1 MGMGKRRVRRGAPRW
16 AAICGALGVVAAGL
30 VIASSAT
37 SSATTTRPEP
47 PAGYVA
53 AGTVRIKTGSVD
65 EVVWQAEPTAGQT
78 SGARLGRQGLSARN
92 CVLKSTGPDTLVAFT
107 AGSKVPGF
115 ADNSIGV
122 LDAYGGHV
130 TASSSSSS
138 SGTSCSRVDASRGE
152 ALTVALAGKLTEGLV
167 HRAELDIEVRS
178 GAKIVATLFDG
189 TTAAGRFEL
198 RSGSSIVSGQGST
211 TPGSPIFNC
220 SGGHHS
226 NLSSESGSSGTS
238 DNCRWVFNG
247 LFDKV
252 TLTAK
257 AGSFSLEGG
266 ADASGL
272 APSTFFLAEDA
283 PTGTVTCPSDV
294 GPGTTSDLVPQT
306 GDDYTVTGSRG
317 EDADGRALCV
327 PVDYDL
333 TFDGTTLDFTKRGPL
348 NPNATFLFRTT
359 FSPEPTG
366 TGGGTFGLAPTKHR
380 FDNDPTNTVFDLE
393 GCEGTP
399 VYDGN
404 GDFAGIADVLT
415 APGFDLVPGAPGVQ
429 YACVFDESAELVGSG
444 LVQLTQGV
452 YLIGDWTKFR

>member
-1 MGMGKRRVRRGAPRW
+1 M
-16 AAICGALGVVAAGL
+16 
-30 VIASSAT
+30 
-37 SSATTTRPEP
+37 
-47 PAGYVA
+47 
-53 AGTVRIKTGSVD
+53 
-65 EVVWQAEPTAGQT
+65 
-78 SGARLGRQGLSARN
+78 
-92 CVLKSTGPDTLVAFT
+92 
-107 AGSKVPGF
+107 PGF
-115 ADNSIGV
+115 VGDSIGV
-122 LDAYGGHV
+122 YGGSP
-130 TASSSSSS
+130 TAPKSS
-138 SGTSCSRVDASRGE
+138 TSRGVPCSRVDASGNE
-152 ALTVALAGKLTEGLV
+152 ALTVALAGKLDSGLI
-167 HRAELDIEVRS
+167 HRAELDVEVKS

-198 RSGSSIVSGQGST
+198 PERQLHRERSGST
-211 TPGSPIFNC
+211 TPGARPSTATRGPTRVPTP
-220 SGGHHS
+220 GAA
-226 NLSSESGSSGTS
+226 

-247 LFDKV
+247 LFDRV
-252 TLTAK
+252 TLTAQ
-257 AGSFSLEGG
+257 ASSFSLEGG
-266 ADASGL
+266 SDSSGL
-272 APSTFFLAEDA
+272 APSTFFLAEQA

-306 GDDYTVTGSRG
+306 GDDYSVTGSRG

-380 FDNDPTNTVFDLE
+380 FDNDPTSTVFDLE

-399 VYDGN
+399 VYDDN

-415 APGFDLVPGAPGVQ
+415 TPGFDLVPGAPGVQ
-429 YACVFDESAELVGSG
+429 YACVFDESVELVGSG

>member
-1 MGMGKRRVRRGAPRW
+1 MGMQKRHVRRGAPRW
-16 AAICGALGVVAAGL
+16 AAICGVLGVIAAGL

-65 EVVWQAEPTAGQT
+65 EVVWQAEPAAGQT
-78 SGARLGRQGLSARN
+78 SGTRLGRQGLSADR
-92 CVLKSTGPDTLVAFT
+92 CVLTSTGPDTLVAFT
-107 AGSKVPGF
+107 AGTKVPGF
-115 ADNSIGV
+115 VGDSIGV
-122 LDAYGGHV
+122 YGGSP
-130 TASSSSSS
+130 TAPKSS
-138 SGTSCSRVDASRGE
+138 TSRGVPCSRVDASGDE
-152 ALTVALAGKLTEGLV
+152 ALTVALAGKLDSGLI
-167 HRAELDIEVRS
+167 HRAELDVEVKS

-189 TTAAGRFEL
+189 ATAAGRFEL

-211 TPGSPIFNC
+211 TPGSATFNC
-220 SGGHHS
+220 SARS
-226 NLSSESGSSGTS
+226 DSGPDAGAS
-238 DNCRWVFNG
+238 DNCRWVFDG

-266 ADASGL
+266 SDASGL
-272 APSTFFLAEDA
+272 APSTFFLAEQP

-306 GDDYTVTGSRG
+306 GDDYSVTGSRG
-317 EDADGRALCV
+317 EDADGRAVCV

-380 FDNDPTNTVFDLE
+380 FDNDPTSTVFDLE

-399 VYDGN
+399 VYDDN

-429 YACVFDESAELVGSG
+429 YACVFDESVELVGSG